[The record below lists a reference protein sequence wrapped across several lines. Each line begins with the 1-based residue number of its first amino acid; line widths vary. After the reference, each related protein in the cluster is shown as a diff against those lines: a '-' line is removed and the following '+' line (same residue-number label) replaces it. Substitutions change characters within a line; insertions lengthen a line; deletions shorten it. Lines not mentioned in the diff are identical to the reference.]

1 MRKYS
6 WLFAAALFAACAPAK
21 EAEPVAEA
29 PPVPAIADFAGTW
42 NSTATLTGVANPVP
56 STMTVT
62 ADGVGSTITME
73 GRVAIPV
80 TISMMGDSLVAVSA
94 EYESILRKGVMVST
108 RTAAVLDGGM
118 MKGSLIATYK
128 STAGPEMVMGTIES
142 HRAP

>member
-1 MRKYS
+1 MRNFS
-6 WLFAAALFAACAPAK
+6 WLLAAALIAACTPAK

-29 PPVPAIADFAGTW
+29 PPAPTIAHFAGTW
-42 NSTATLTGVANPVP
+42 NSTATLTGVANPV
-56 STMTVT
+56 SSSMTVT

-73 GRVAIPV
+73 GRIGVPV

-108 RTAAVLDGGM
+108 RTAAVIEGGM
-118 MKGSLIATYK
+118 MKGSLVATYK
-128 STAGPEMVMGTIES
+128 SATGPEVVTGTIES